1 MAATAALAC
10 YKAAMPLPAAALR
23 LAASSLLASALA
35 GSAGGVPVEQV
46 LSVPVTVHDIAGRE
60 VSQPI
65 VVTLTVDDSTP
76 QPRPLLLI
84 SHGRPPDSAE
94 RASMGRS
101 FYTQQANWF
110 ARLGFAVAVPV
121 RVGYGPSGGP
131 DVENAGACANMQ
143 HRAVFE
149 AAARQ
154 GLAVIEMLRQRPDIA
169 PDRTVILGQSV
180 GGAATV
186 ALAAMKPPGVVAAI
200 NFAGGGGGNPRTRPQ
215 DPCSPWALAQAFGEF
230 GKSARMP
237 MLWIYTENDRFF
249 GARVPFEW
257 FDEFTVVGGNGEF
270 LRLLPYGDDG
280 HNLFRLGMPVWKPHV
295 LGFLR
300 AHGFPALADPVP

>member
-1 MAATAALAC
+1 MPRTLILFAALA
-10 YKAAMPLPAAALR
+10 LSAAAAG
-23 LAASSLLASALA
+23 AA
-35 GSAGGVPVEQV
+35 PVEEV
-46 LSVPVTVHDIAGRE
+46 LSVPVEVADILGRP

-65 VVTLTVDDSTP
+65 VVTLTVDDAVPT
-76 QPRPLLLI
+76 PRPLLLI
-84 SHGRPPDSAE
+84 SHGRPPDAAE

-101 FYTQQANWF
+101 FYAEQANWF

-131 DVENAGACANMQ
+131 DVENAGACQNMQ
-143 HRAVFE
+143 HRAVFD

-154 GLAVIEMLRQRPDIA
+154 GLAVIEALRRRPDIA

-186 ALAAMKPPGVVAAI
+186 ALSALRPPGVVAAI
-200 NFAGGGGGNPRTRPQ
+200 NFAGGGGGNPKTRPQ
-215 DPCSPWALAQAFGEF
+215 DPCSPWALAQAFADYGR
-230 GKSARMP
+230 SARVP

-257 FDEFTVVGGNGEF
+257 FDEFTLVGGNADF
-270 LRLLPYGDDG
+270 LRLLPFGEDG
-280 HNLFRLGMPVWKPHV
+280 HNLFRLGLQVWKPHV

-300 AHGFPALADPVP
+300 AHGFPGLAEPPAR

>member
-1 MAATAALAC
+1 MAALAC
-10 YKAAMPLPAAALR
+10 YKAAMDLPAATAPR
-23 LAASSLLASALA
+23 AAAACLLAVALA
-35 GSAGGVPVEQV
+35 GRAGAAPVEQV
-46 LSVPVTVHDIAGRE
+46 LSVPVTVRDIAGRE

-65 VVTLTVDDSTP
+65 VVTLTVDDATP
-76 QPRPLLLI
+76 APRPLLVI
-84 SHGRPPDSAE
+84 SHGRPPDAAE

-101 FYTQQANWF
+101 FYADNAAWF

-131 DVENAGACANMQ
+131 DVENAGPCTNMQ
-143 HRAVFE
+143 HRAVFD
-149 AAARQ
+149 AAAQQ
-154 GLAVIEMLRQRPDIA
+154 GWAVIEALRRRPDVV

-186 ALAAMKPPGVVAAI
+186 ALAALKPPGVVAAI

-215 DPCSPWALAQAFGEF
+215 DPCSPWGLAQAFGDY
-230 GKSARMP
+230 GKTARVP

-270 LRLLPYGDDG
+270 LRLLPFGEDG
-280 HNLFRLGMPVWKPHV
+280 HNLFRLGLPVWKPHV

-300 AHGFPALADPVP
+300 AHGFPALAEPAP

>member
-1 MAATAALAC
+1 MSPLRTTVLTLAACLAVG
-10 YKAAMPLPAAALR
+10 AAA
-23 LAASSLLASALA
+23 AA
-35 GSAGGVPVEQV
+35 PVVEL
-46 LSVPVTVHDIAGRE
+46 LSVPVGVVDIQGRP

-65 VVTLTVDDSTP
+65 VVTLTVDDRMP
-76 QPRPLLLI
+76 APRPLLLI
-84 SHGRPPDSAE
+84 SHGRPPDAAE

-101 FYTQQANWF
+101 FYAEQAAWF
-110 ARLGFAVAVPV
+110 AGLGFAVAVPV

-143 HRAVFE
+143 HEAVFD

-154 GLAVIEMLRQRPDIA
+154 GLAVIDALRRRPDIA

-186 ALAAMKPPGVVAAI
+186 ALAALQPPGVVAAI

-215 DPCSPWALAQAFGEF
+215 DPCSPWALAQAFGRY
-230 GKSARMP
+230 GRSARLP

-257 FDEFTVVGGNGEF
+257 FDEFTLVGGNAEF
-270 LRLLPYGDDG
+270 LRLLPFGEDG
-280 HNLFRLGMPVWKPHV
+280 HNLFRLGLPVWKPHV

-300 AHGFPALADPVP
+300 ANGFPALAEPASR